1 MSSDCYKVVTVSDP
15 STDITISGTTRN
27 ILVQATDTTT
37 ALVETV
43 TTAIIKEN
51 VYTIIEVG
59 TTVDTGGGSSDTT
72 VIYLP
77 FIFSSTSPQVLG
89 SLNTADIV
97 MNCEVSIDVAFND
110 LSAQIHVGTPAA
122 PQGIMSTS
130 DIDAT
135 ATYTYGTDENYIATV
150 PETLNLY
157 LSSGSS
163 IMGSGYVLLVIK
175 R

>member
-59 TTVDTGGGSSDTT
+59 TTVETGGSSDTT

-97 MNCEVSIDVAFND
+97 MNCEVSIDVAFDD
-110 LSAQIHVGTPAA
+110 LSAEIHVGTPAA

-135 ATYTYGTDENYIATV
+135 AAYIYGTDENYIATV